1 MLDSY
6 KTNKQFFEL
15 FSMLNLLKKSSPQ
28 LYNNIVDPGFDKD
41 DDQAHL
47 KDFQE
52 RLQQIQVTRCEHFKI
67 KNKKVTP
74 LEERETIP
82 PLNLK
87 LGDLL
92 KKAEE
97 GEGFIFSLKV
107 FTCEEPREIE

>member
-52 RLQQIQVTRCEHFKI
+52 RLQQI
-67 KNKKVTP
+67 
-74 LEERETIP
+74 
-82 PLNLK
+82 
-87 LGDLL
+87 
-92 KKAEE
+92 
-97 GEGFIFSLKV
+97 
-107 FTCEEPREIE
+107 